1 MRQKERKE
9 IRRIKSRRSKRPV
22 KVSMCCPIRCLDLF
36 RDDPP
41 FVNEY
46 HDFCTHGRFLYG
58 YILLLLLLLFS
69 EKRNR

>member
-1 MRQKERKE
+1 
-9 IRRIKSRRSKRPV
+9 
-22 KVSMCCPIRCLDLF
+22 MCCPIRCLDLS

-69 EKRNR
+69 KKRNR